1 MIEFKAP
8 LTPFSSFGFSEDDDE
23 EDDLLALLAESS
35 VLAGV
40 FFELCVTGLEAATVD

>member
-8 LTPFSSFGFSEDDDE
+8 LTPFSSFGAEDNDE
-23 EDDLLALLAESS
+23 DGVLALLADSS

-40 FFELCVTGLEAATVD
+40 FCELCVTGLEAATVD